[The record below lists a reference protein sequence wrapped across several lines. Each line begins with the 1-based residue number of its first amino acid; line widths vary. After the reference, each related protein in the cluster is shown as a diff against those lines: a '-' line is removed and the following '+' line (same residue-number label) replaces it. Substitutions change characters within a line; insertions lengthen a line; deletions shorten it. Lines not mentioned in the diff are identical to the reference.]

1 MWYSNRFKFIEAQ
14 KQKSISDVMWATVEE
29 NRNLNYEYFSK
40 FPDFDPSDPDSFKIG
55 YWDVGGAKTSRMIKL
70 DDQRF
75 KETLEKP
82 QDYSSQKKFAEE
94 LYYQLLRQGGTPF
107 AAVQKALEAVFNKF
121 DNTFSPRQKL
131 WGLNGIKNHLSQL
144 ATNES
149 REINKNLQQE
159 NILRDQLYR
168 QGLEVIKNLK
178 GKGMT
183 NEQIESQMSSKLN
196 NLFKQGQI
204 SQKVNSELNNFFVMK
219 INSLN

>member
-1 MWYSNRFKFIEAQ
+1 MWYSNRFKLIEAQ
-14 KQKSISDVMWATVEE
+14 NQTYKPDPLWASVEE

-40 FPDFDPSDPDSFKIG
+40 FPDFDPSDPDSFRIG
-55 YWDVGGAKTSRMIKL
+55 YWSHGVAKTSRMMKL
-70 DDQRF
+70 DDQRY

-107 AAVQKALEAVFNKF
+107 AAVQQALNAVFNKF
-121 DNTFSPRQKL
+121 DYTFSPRQKL

-159 NILRDQLYR
+159 NILRNQLY
-168 QGLEVIKNLK
+168 QDGMAMIQALKNKKMPNEEIKKDILDTKLLNL
-178 GKGMT
+178 
-183 NEQIESQMSSKLN
+183 LN
-196 NLFKQGQI
+196 SGQI
-204 SQKVNSELNNFFVMK
+204 NQRMYNELDIWLTAAIEKN
-219 INSLN
+219 